1 MIFKG
6 KIEAVTGFF
15 ILPYF
20 HEGRCNMN
28 ELEML
33 QDHEGRIRKLEESD
47 IRQQIQLANIEKS
60 QAEIKVMIN
69 DTSREQQKTLKD
81 FTEQILNTFTKNL
94 SDDNTT
100 KNKVKFYNTK
110 QFWAI
115 VASVITAA
123 VAFFTR

>member
-1 MIFKG
+1 
-6 KIEAVTGFF
+6 
-15 ILPYF
+15 
-20 HEGRCNMN
+20 MN

-33 QDHEGRIRKLEESD
+33 QDHENRIRKLEESD

-69 DTSREQQKTLKD
+69 DTSKEQQKTIKE

-115 VASVITAA
+115 VASAITATI
-123 VAFFTR
+123 AFFTK